1 MKKNIIIVTAFLLNV
16 MLLNTSCKKGIIN
29 TGIKSEE
36 NSSADNSNNPGNDP
50 SPDNGATIGYI
61 PLNLTIFSPCCQE
74 QIYLEGT
81 IHRVQNS
88 NVIHMDDRDISGV
101 GLTSGLNYTVQS
113 TSVRN
118 YVFDPSEYQ
127 ATLNWSI
134 RMTNENGCGYNVQF
148 VVHVTRD
155 DDGEIRASIHSGN
168 FFCL

>member
-1 MKKNIIIVTAFLLNV
+1 MKNLIRRITHLLFIALICSLQSGCRKNSGNFITE
-16 MLLNTSCKKGIIN
+16 KQ
-29 TGIKSEE
+29 
-36 NSSADNSNNPGNDP
+36 NSPQSQAVAKAEISN
-50 SPDNGATIGYI
+50 I
-61 PLNLTIFSPCCQE
+61 PLSLTIFNPCCQE
-74 QIYLEGT
+74 SIYLTGT

-101 GLTSGLNYTVQS
+101 GLTSGLVYTVQS

-118 YVFDPSEYQ
+118 YVFDPNEYL

-155 DDGEIRASIHSGN
+155 EDGEIKASIHSGN